1 MRAAKGKD
9 ALNKKKHARTEEARA
24 RKMDPPEKV
33 AEKADRVAAK
43 ARAEIEAMTLGATLE
58 PRQPHKRSRAVAT
71 LEMEPAHEG
80 IAERAKERAMRRKK
94 TGGEVVSQLIIVPC
108 IN

>member
-1 MRAAKGKD
+1 MDARRRAAKDKD

-24 RKMDPPEKV
+24 RKMEKV

-58 PRQPHKRSRAVAT
+58 PRQPHKCSRAVAT

-94 TGGEVVSQLIIVPC
+94 TKGEVVS
-108 IN
+108 